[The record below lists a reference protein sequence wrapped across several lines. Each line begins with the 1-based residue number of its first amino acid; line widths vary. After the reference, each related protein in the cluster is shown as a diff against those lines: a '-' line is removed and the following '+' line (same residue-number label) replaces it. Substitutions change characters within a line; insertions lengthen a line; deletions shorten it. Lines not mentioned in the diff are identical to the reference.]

1 MNDPRTSQHSI
12 FYHYELV
19 RGSDLPVSKLGGRLR
34 YGVSQH
40 RVSLRTRTLRLKQH
54 SATQLTGPGQ
64 TSVSGLARQRR
75 RVGPDSLAKFQSV
88 RLHHISRITTEHF
101 WRDTWKRKE
110 ASDDVA
116 SRGSTNNICGLLTRA
131 RPFVAGWGCNMLHL
145 LVTDFIENDSS
156 SCCERR
162 GGVMLKSKQYAISPS
177 FSALRPTRL
186 PASARLSNYCY

>member
-1 MNDPRTSQHSI
+1 MSDPRTSQHSI

-19 RGSDLPVSKLGGRLR
+19 RGKDFPVSKLGGRLR
-34 YGVSQH
+34 CGVSQR
-40 RVSLRTRTLRLKQH
+40 RVSLRTKTVHLKQH

-75 RVGPDSLAKFQSV
+75 RVGPESLAKSQSA
-88 RLHHISRITTEHF
+88 RLHHTSGITIEYF
-101 WRDTWKRKE
+101 WRDAWKRKE

-156 SCCERR
+156 SCCEKR
-162 GGVMLKSKQYAISPS
+162 GVVMLRSKQ
-177 FSALRPTRL
+177 
-186 PASARLSNYCY
+186 